1 MTMQHYSLIQ
11 VTEPEVLTSIEDS
24 FKADAILLECSS
36 VQLPIVLLT
45 TKNQIEELV
54 NRLELTANDYRMK
67 PISKEEFLTHLKKQ
81 IDISKLKTESVQ
93 LEIEKQANELASQTK
108 TEFFAN
114 MSHELRTPL
123 NGILGY
129 AQILRRAQNIDE
141 NQLRGLNA
149 IYQSGKHLLMLI
161 NDILELSKME
171 AHKLALYPE
180 TVHLSSFI
188 EGITGIS
195 RLRAEQKNISF
206 SYEAIGD
213 LPVGINVD
221 EKRLRQLLIHLLNNA
236 ITFTDTGQVIF
247 RVVRIID
254 KNDSVKK
261 GTIPFNRNISES
273 VTFRFEIE
281 DTGVGMTP
289 EQLKKIFLPF
299 EQVGDAICQAEAT
312 GLGLAISRQLVEL
325 MGGEIFVESEENKG
339 SFFCFEIT
347 LPVVDAEA
355 TDGQQLMT
363 RRVTGYQGER
373 KSILVVDDRS
383 DNRVILSNILTEIG
397 FQVIEASNGKE
408 SVEQAKKNQPAVIL
422 MDLVMP
428 VMTGFEAVQIIR
440 KIPGSKKTLIIATSA
455 SVFEADQEKSLIA
468 GCDVFLPKP
477 IEEDK
482 LLKILINSLKL
493 EWTYADIVEEASQKE
508 VSDAPLII
516 PPPAELEAVY
526 ELAME
531 GRMRQVREKAAHI
544 EELDEKY
551 IPFAR
556 KIQQLA
562 KSFEDEQI
570 IALVEKYLE
579 ENISLD

>member
-1 MTMQHYSLIQ
+1 MQDYILIQ

-54 NRLELTANDYRMK
+54 NRLELTANNYRMK

-114 MSHELRTPL
+114 MTHELRTPL

-129 AQILRRAQNIDE
+129 AQILRRAQNLDE
-141 NQLRGLNA
+141 NQLRGINA
-149 IYQSGKHLLMLI
+149 IYQSGNHLLMLI
-161 NDILELSKME
+161 NDILDLSKME
-171 AHKLALYPE
+171 AHKLALDPE

-206 SYEAIGD
+206 SYEVIGN

-221 EKRLRQLLIHLLNNA
+221 DKRLRKILIHLLNNA

-254 KNDSVKK
+254 KNYSVKK
-261 GTIPFNRNISES
+261 GTIPFDRKISEF
-273 VTFRFEIE
+273 VTLRFEIE

-289 EQLKKIFLPF
+289 EQLKKIFFPF
-299 EQVGDAICQAEAT
+299 EQVGDAIRQAEGT

-355 TDGQQLMT
+355 TDAQQLMK
-363 RRVTGYQGER
+363 RRVTGYKGKRQ
-373 KSILVVDDRS
+373 SILVVDDRS

-397 FQVIEASNGKE
+397 FQVIEASNGEE
-408 SVEQAKKNQPAVIL
+408 SVEQVKKNKLAVIF

-440 KIPGSKKTLIIATSA
+440 KIPDFKNTLIIATSA

-477 IEEDK
+477 IEEDQ
-482 LLKILINSLKL
+482 LLKILINRLRL
-493 EWTYADIVEEASQKE
+493 EWTYADIVEETSQKE

-562 KSFEDEQI
+562 KSFEDEQM
-570 IALVEKYLE
+570 IALVERYLE
-579 ENISLD
+579 RNE

>member
-1 MTMQHYSLIQ
+1 MPDYNIVQA
-11 VTEPEVLTSIEDS
+11 TEPEVLTVIEDS
-24 FKADAILLECSS
+24 FKPDAILLECSS
-36 VQLPIVLLT
+36 LQLPIVLLT
-45 TKNQIEELV
+45 TTNKIEELV
-54 NRLELTANDYRMK
+54 NKLELSANDYRMK
-67 PISKEEFLTHLKKQ
+67 SISKEEFLTHLKKQ

-93 LEIEKQANELASQTK
+93 LDVEKQANELASQTK

-129 AQILRRAQNIDE
+129 AQILRRAQNLDE
-141 NQLRGLNA
+141 NQLRGINA
-149 IYQSGKHLLMLI
+149 IYQSGNHLLMLI
-161 NDILELSKME
+161 NDILDLSRME
-171 AHKLALYPE
+171 AHKLAINPE

-188 EGITGIS
+188 EGITGIL

-221 EKRLRQLLIHLLNNA
+221 DKRLRQILIHLLNNA
-236 ITFTDTGQVIF
+236 VKFTDTGEVIF
-247 RVVRIID
+247 RIVRIRD

-261 GTIPFNRNISES
+261 ENIPFDKNNSEFVS
-273 VTFRFEIE
+273 LRFEIE

-289 EQLKKIFLPF
+289 KQLKKIFLPF
-299 EQVGDAICQAEAT
+299 EQVGEAIRQAEGT

-347 LPVVDAEA
+347 LPVVDAEM
-355 TDGQQLMT
+355 TDAQQLMK
-363 RRVTGYQGER
+363 RRVTGYKGKRE
-373 KSILVVDDRS
+373 SILVVDDRS

-408 SVEQAKKNQPAVIL
+408 SVAQAKKNQPAVIL

-440 KIPGSKKTLIIATSA
+440 KIPDFKNTLIIATSA
-455 SVFEADQEKSLIA
+455 SVFEADQEKSLIV

-482 LLKILINSLKL
+482 LLKILINRLKL
-493 EWTYADIVEEASQKE
+493 EWTYADTIEETSHNI
-508 VSDAPLII
+508 SDAPLI
-516 PPPAELEAVY
+516 PPPPEELEAVY
-526 ELAME
+526 KLAME
-531 GRMRQVREKAAHI
+531 GRMRQVRKQAAHI

-556 KIQQLA
+556 KIQELA

-570 IALVEKYLE
+570 IALVEKYLD
-579 ENISLD
+579 ENK

>member
-1 MTMQHYSLIQ
+1 M
-11 VTEPEVLTSIEDS
+11 IEDS
-24 FKADAILLECSS
+24 LKPDAILLECSS

-45 TKNQIEELV
+45 TTNQMEDLV
-54 NRLELTANDYRMK
+54 NKLELSANDYRTK
-67 PISKEEFLTHLKKQ
+67 PISKEEFLAHLKKK

-93 LEIEKQANELASQTK
+93 LEIEKQAAKLASQTK
-108 TEFFAN
+108 TAFFAN

-129 AQILRRAQNIDE
+129 AQILRRGQNLDE
-141 NQLRGLNA
+141 NQLSGLNA
-149 IYQSGKHLLMLI
+149 IYQNGNHLLTLI
-161 NDILELSKME
+161 NDILELSRME
-171 AHKLALYPE
+171 AHKLALYPDI
-180 TVHLSSFI
+180 VHFSNFI
-188 EGITGIS
+188 EEITGIY
-195 RLRAEQKNISF
+195 RLQAEQKNISF

-221 EKRLRQLLIHLLNNA
+221 NKRLRQILIHILNNA
-236 ITFTDTGQVIF
+236 IKFTDTGQVIF
-247 RVVRIID
+247 RVVIIID
-254 KNDSVKK
+254 KRNYSVKK
-261 GTIPFNRNISES
+261 GTIPFDRKNSES
-273 VTFRFEIE
+273 VTLRFEVE

-299 EQVGDAICQAEAT
+299 EQVGDAIRQAEGT
-312 GLGLAISRQLVEL
+312 GLGLSISRQLVEL
-325 MGGEIFVESEENKG
+325 MGGEIFVESEVNKG

-347 LPVVDAEA
+347 LPVVDSEA
-355 TDGQQLMT
+355 TDAQQFMKC
-363 RRVTGYQGER
+363 TGYKGER
-373 KSILVVDDRS
+373 QNILVVDDRS
-383 DNRVILSNILTEIG
+383 DNRMILSNMLTEMG
-397 FQVIEASNGKE
+397 FKVIEAKNGKE
-408 SVEQAKKNQPAVIL
+408 SVDKAKKNKLAVIF

-440 KIPGSKKTLIIATSA
+440 KIPDFNNTLIIATSA
-455 SVFEADQEKSLIA
+455 TVFEADQEKSLIA

-482 LLKILINSLKL
+482 LLKILINRLKL
-493 EWTYADIVEEASQKE
+493 EWTYADIVEETSQKE
-508 VSDAPLII
+508 VSDAPLI
-516 PPPAELEAVY
+516 PPPKAELEAVY

-579 ENISLD
+579 ENK

>member
-1 MTMQHYSLIQ
+1 MQHYSIIQ
-11 VTEPEVLTSIEDS
+11 TTEPEVLTSIEDS
-24 FKADAILLECSS
+24 FKPDAILLESSS

-45 TKNQIEELV
+45 TTNQIEDLV
-54 NRLELTANDYRMK
+54 NRLELSANDYRMK

-93 LEIEKQANELASQTK
+93 LEIEKQAAELASQTK

-129 AQILRRAQNIDE
+129 AQILRRGQNLDE
-141 NQLRGLNA
+141 NQLSGLNA
-149 IYQSGKHLLMLI
+149 IYQSGNHLLMLI
-161 NDILELSKME
+161 NDILELSRME

-180 TVHLSSFI
+180 TVHFSSFI
-188 EGITGIS
+188 EGITAIS

-206 SYEAIGD
+206 SYEVIGN

-221 EKRLRQLLIHLLNNA
+221 YKRLRQILIHLLNNA
-236 ITFTDTGQVIF
+236 IKFTDTGQVIF

-254 KNDSVKK
+254 KNYSVKK
-261 GTIPFNRNISES
+261 GTIPFDRKISEF
-273 VTFRFEIE
+273 VTLRFEIE

-299 EQVGDAICQAEAT
+299 EQVGDAIRQAEGT

-325 MGGEIFVESEENKG
+325 MGGEIFVESEVNKG

-355 TDGQQLMT
+355 TDAQQLMK
-363 RRVTGYQGER
+363 RRVTGYKGKRQ
-373 KSILVVDDRS
+373 SILVVDDRS
-383 DNRVILSNILTEIG
+383 DNRVILSNMLTEIG

-408 SVEQAKKNQPAVIL
+408 SVEQAKKNKLAVIF

-440 KIPGSKKTLIIATSA
+440 KIPDFKNTLIIATSA

-482 LLKILINSLKL
+482 LLKILINRLKL
-493 EWTYADIVEEASQKE
+493 EWTYADIVEETSQKE
-508 VSDAPLII
+508 ISDAPLIS
-516 PPPAELEAVY
+516 PPPAELKAVY

-570 IALVEKYLE
+570 IVLVEKYLE
-579 ENISLD
+579 ENK